1 MPDTQTRQDKPPTD
15 PALSPRQRVDRTL
28 ATLGFSNIGHADLIG
43 FLDTA
48 VAATYA
54 EADEFIKA
62 ARTHAKAA
70 QANEDIMGSL
80 DRLAAV
86 IRAAIPHVPAFY
98 AADME
103 DWAQRVEF
111 AGMPEDSSN
120 GLQSWAYEIADALA
134 HLDDNP
140 LPKDEADLEGKA

>member
-1 MPDTQTRQDKPPTD
+1 MPTQQDTQTPT
-15 PALSPRQRVDRTL
+15 PRQQVETALNALTL
-28 ATLGFSNIGHADLIG
+28 VPHLSHDLVIVTLN
-43 FLDTA
+43 TA
-48 VAATYA
+48 VAATYE
-54 EADEFIKA
+54 EADDFIRG

-86 IRAAIPHVPAFY
+86 IRAAIPHVTARY

-103 DWAQRVEF
+103 QWAQKVQY

-120 GLQSWAYEIADALA
+120 GLESWAYEIADAMA
-134 HLDDNP
+134 HIGDGP
-140 LPKDEADLEGKA
+140 LPSSSADFEEA